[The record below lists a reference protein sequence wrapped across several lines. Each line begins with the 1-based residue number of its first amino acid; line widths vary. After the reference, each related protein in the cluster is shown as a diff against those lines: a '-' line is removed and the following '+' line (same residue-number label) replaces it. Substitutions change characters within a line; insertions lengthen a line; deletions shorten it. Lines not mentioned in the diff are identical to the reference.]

1 MNHFTYILLEKDNK
15 LSFGKMQAKIKN
27 CTKKQKHFIIIKI
40 KLIVHLETELS
51 FKAK

>member
-27 CTKKQKHFIIIKI
+27 CTKKQKHFKI

-51 FKAK
+51 FKVK